1 MCGTKPN
8 LLFIMA
14 DQLRYDALGYAGR
27 FSISTPNLDRL
38 ASEGAFFSKAYTPI
52 PVCAP
57 ARQSLLSGRSADSFG
72 ALWNYDF
79 IPTNTVRGNDPSW
92 IHALVERGYRTSL
105 VGQWHASPEE
115 APAAFGYETYIPFGE
130 YEAYVRTTYPDIQY
144 TGGWMGEASPLPLE
158 DSRTHYMAR
167 RTMALLD
174 EYAAAEAPFLL
185 MWDFADPHLPCRP
198 SEPFA
203 SMYTGADIE
212 PWDSFGDPMD
222 NKPYIQRQQLVN
234 WDLTQTSREAY
245 LDCIARYYGMV
256 SQLDDA
262 IGRVLAH
269 LEELGLAQNT
279 LVIFTSDHGDTC
291 GGHGMLDKHYILY
304 EDVVHIPLIMRLP
317 GVVPSGIRVQRC
329 VSNCLDLPPTIEEI
343 MELPP
348 SGVRHGLSLLLL
360 LAGEEQPAR
369 PNYTVFTSNGQ
380 QFGLFTQ
387 RGITD
392 GRWKYIWNLTDMDE
406 FYDLDADPGE
416 FHNLI
421 AYPMEQNTEVLA
433 SMRKNLYD
441 ALIRQGDPFAKSP
454 WLKKQ
459 LVEGKKL

>member
-1 MCGTKPN
+1 
-8 LLFIMA
+8 
-14 DQLRYDALGYAGR
+14 
-27 FSISTPNLDRL
+27 
-38 ASEGAFFSKAYTPI
+38 
-52 PVCAP
+52 
-57 ARQSLLSGRSADSFG
+57 
-72 ALWNYDF
+72 
-79 IPTNTVRGNDPSW
+79 
-92 IHALVERGYRTSL
+92 
-105 VGQWHASPEE
+105 
-115 APAAFGYETYIPFGE
+115 
-130 YEAYVRTTYPDIQY
+130 
-144 TGGWMGEASPLPLE
+144 
-158 DSRTHYMAR
+158 
-167 RTMALLD
+167 
-174 EYAAAEAPFLL
+174 
-185 MWDFADPHLPCRP
+185 
-198 SEPFA
+198 
-203 SMYTGADIE
+203 
-212 PWDSFGDPMD
+212 MD

-416 FHNLI
+416 FHN
-421 AYPMEQNTEVLA
+421 
-433 SMRKNLYD
+433 
-441 ALIRQGDPFAKSP
+441 
-454 WLKKQ
+454 
-459 LVEGKKL
+459 